1 MLRQNEICSWCTD
14 IQRNF
19 SCHWCKDKVLENVRL
34 SGKDL
39 IHMHSRIIVTFLL
52 VNKMSGTRQIVLSY
66 PFQYSQWSLH
76 AHVCRQAEANTLHLK
91 FLFVIN
97 SKLQSL
103 RQHTDHIYNASLLV
117 PGVSKMLSLLAC
129 KMSCFSFTSCFPSL
143 SSVSNQMYFHSSFLS
158 GNLYFPHFTPP
169 LALDLSSVWVC
180 LRQRVCSCF
189 FPLP

>member
-1 MLRQNEICSWCTD
+1 MQTGRSKHITSEV
-14 IQRNF
+14 F
-19 SCHWCKDKVLENVRL
+19 
-34 SGKDL
+34 
-39 IHMHSRIIVTFLL
+39 
-52 VNKMSGTRQIVLSY
+52 
-66 PFQYSQWSLH
+66 
-76 AHVCRQAEANTLHLK
+76 VC
-91 FLFVIN
+91 VIN

-103 RQHTDHIYNASLLV
+103 RQHTDRIYNASLLV

-180 LRQRVCSCF
+180 LRQTVCSCL
-189 FPLP
+189 FPLCHKKTLFCDMIRVLYSWVTVCCLWPTKHLPALGMHNIYLTDK

>member
-1 MLRQNEICSWCTD
+1 MQTGRSKHITSEV
-14 IQRNF
+14 F
-19 SCHWCKDKVLENVRL
+19 
-34 SGKDL
+34 
-39 IHMHSRIIVTFLL
+39 
-52 VNKMSGTRQIVLSY
+52 
-66 PFQYSQWSLH
+66 
-76 AHVCRQAEANTLHLK
+76 VC
-91 FLFVIN
+91 VIN

-103 RQHTDHIYNASLLV
+103 RQHTDRIYNASLLV

-180 LRQRVCSCF
+180 LRQTVCSCL
-189 FPLP
+189 FPLCHKKNSVLWYDLCLVLLSYCLLPLANKASACIRDAQYLSDR